1 MKRAN
6 GLAAVVV
13 LVLTVVVGGAS
24 PAAGAARPSA
34 NGLCGAKNMV
44 NPNALPHM
52 VEAMALHTAQQG
64 DAGMMNAVAIS
75 SCPPPVVE

>member
-1 MKRAN
+1 MKRVI

-13 LVLTVVVGGAS
+13 LVLVGGTAS
-24 PAAGAARPSA
+24 ASAAARPSA

-52 VEAMALHTAQQG
+52 VEAMALHTAPQG
-64 DAGMMNAVAIS
+64 DMGMMNAVAVS
-75 SCPPPVVE
+75 SC